1 MRNRRVAVLLAVV
14 TSLSLI
20 ATACGD
26 DEEEPTVGPGQAGTG
41 TQARGT
47 LTIGAFNFTE
57 SAILSHIY
65 AGALR
70 NDGWTVNLRPNL
82 GNREIV
88 APALERG
95 EIDLYIGYAA
105 TELEHYNSG
114 ANEAT
119 ADPRQTTERLR
130 SRIQSKGLT
139 ALDPSSAVDQNAFGV
154 TQATADRLR
163 VRRLSELAPV
173 AGQLTLGGPPECP
186 TRPFCARGLED
197 RYGIRFRDFRA
208 LDAGGPLTKNALRNG
223 DIDVGLLLSS
233 DARGFVLLEDDR
245 GLQNADNVVPVI
257 RSDRVNEEARSVL
270 NRVSAAL
277 TTEELSV
284 LNDRANT
291 DKEDPE
297 VLASDWLRQN
307 GFGR

>member
-1 MRNRRVAVLLAVV
+1 MRNRRVAVLLAVLASV
-14 TSLSLI
+14 SLVASG
-20 ATACGD
+20 CGD
-26 DEEEPTVGPGQAGTG
+26 DEDEDPTIGAGQGGGQPKATV
-41 TQARGT
+41 
-47 LTIGAFNFTE
+47 TIGAFNFSE

-70 NDGWTVNLRPNL
+70 NDGYTANVRANL
-82 GNREIV
+82 GSREIV

-105 TELEHYNSG
+105 TELEFYNSG
-114 ANEAT
+114 AGEAT
-119 ADPRQTTERLR
+119 ADARETTEKLR
-130 SRIQSKGLT
+130 SRIQPKGLT
-139 ALDPSSAVDQNAFGV
+139 ALQPSSAVDQNAFAV

-163 VRRLSELAPV
+163 VRRLSDLAAA
-173 AGQLTLGGPPECP
+173 AGELTLGGPPECP
-186 TRPFCARGLED
+186 VRPFCAKGLED
-197 RYGIRFRDFRA
+197 TYGIRFKEFRA

-223 DIDVGLLLSS
+223 DIDVALLFSS
-233 DARGFVLLEDDR
+233 DARGFVVLEDDK

-257 RSDRVNEEARSVL
+257 RTAKVDEGARSVL
-270 NRVSAAL
+270 DRVSAAL
-277 TTEELSV
+277 TTEELSD

-297 VLASDWLRQN
+297 VLALDWLREN